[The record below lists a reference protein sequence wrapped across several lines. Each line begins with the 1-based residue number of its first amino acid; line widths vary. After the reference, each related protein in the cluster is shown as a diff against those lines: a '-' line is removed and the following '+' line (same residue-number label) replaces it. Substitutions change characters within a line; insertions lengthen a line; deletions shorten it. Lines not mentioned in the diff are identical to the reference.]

1 MKEYSKWALGLAKSR
16 TGIRSVRM
24 EIVPPK
30 SMRYRTVGDWF
41 WEKPGCLIIQVADT
55 GNWIY
60 NMLVAVH
67 ELIEVIL
74 CEIAGISEKRVSDFD
89 LAHQDDEDPG
99 THPKAP
105 YHDQHMTA
113 MGIEMIL
120 AARAGVKWRIYEG
133 VLDRIYYKIPKRRKK
148 SL

>member
-1 MKEYSKWALGLAKSR
+1 M
-16 TGIRSVRM
+16 IRSV
-24 EIVPPK
+24 IIATISPK
-30 SMRYRTVGDWF
+30 EMRYRTVGDWF
-41 WEKPGCLIIQVADT
+41 FTEPGCLTIQVADT

-60 NMLVAVH
+60 NLLVAVH
-67 ELIEVIL
+67 ELIETIL
-74 CEIAGISEKRVSDFD
+74 CQIAGVSEKRVSNFD

-120 AARAGVKWRIYEG
+120 AARAGVKWRIYEDA
-133 VLDRIYYKIPKRRKK
+133 LDRIYFKIPKRKK
-148 SL
+148 PLQ